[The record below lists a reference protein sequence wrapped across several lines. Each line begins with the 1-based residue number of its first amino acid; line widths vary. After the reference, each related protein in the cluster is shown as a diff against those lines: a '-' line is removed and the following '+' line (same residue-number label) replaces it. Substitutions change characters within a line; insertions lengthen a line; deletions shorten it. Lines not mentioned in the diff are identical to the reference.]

1 MVEMDRVHD
10 GARLIG
16 QARNAL
22 YGSLIVLGFGVTFY
36 SISAVYQFF
45 SDANITM
52 MRAFGDIFPTSFRV
66 HPFLAS
72 EEAAEIL
79 YLHFRKGYIEGPGHG
94 AEVPTGMDPVPTG
107 LDAMEYE

>member
-1 MVEMDRVHD
+1 MSDKVQS
-10 GARLIG
+10 GAHLIG

-36 SISAVYQFF
+36 SLAAVYQFF
-45 SDANITM
+45 GDANITM
-52 MRAFGDIFPTSFRV
+52 MRAFGEVFPASFRV

-79 YLHFRKGYIEGPGHG
+79 YLHFKKGYIAGPGHG
-94 AEVPTGMDPVPTG
+94 VDVPTGADPVETG
-107 LDAMEYE
+107 LEAMKYE